1 MAIHKILSSL
11 VALTLV
17 GNGLSVPTYT
27 DITLKPLTRDEPID
41 ATPLEKRVQEI
52 IIGYRRVDPAE
63 AEIYKNAGNTLTP
76 SAGKGGLQLGQGVYT
91 SDELGAWEGDKN
103 KPSKNCVILANAETF
118 EKVSKAWIPRPSWW
132 SAPRNMRPE
141 KYLKGL
147 SLDPAK
153 TIRLGIVD
161 VKGKETLQM
170 MIPNEMLNDK
180 GGGLDLVVNC
190 EDPEKNLE
198 LPTHKVDYSE
208 WANVVGEKYAPAE
221 LEVQKL
227 QEPADQ
233 LLKDSDA
240 ARAEAE
246 SAASVKD
253 VEAASAK
260 ADTALKALQDIAQQ
274 MVEYVIKNNDWMYVE
289 NNLKPFSL
297 YNQARANLLSTA
309 LKVDEKTVEDYK
321 VKFDEA
327 VKEPITGNEAVTE
340 AEKLSANIKQV
351 VEKVQKD
358 LETKTALK
366 DKGDSSPPLELGKL
380 ARQDVTQLKK
390 LEAKVLESEVSATEQ
405 SLSKL
410 SEIQKQVEAQLAN
423 LPTPPETNPN
433 DKDKEDKGDKDKD
446 KEDKDKEDKD
456 KTKETDNGNK
466 EPAKEQEGDKEK
478 ETGKETDK
486 EKETGKETDK
496 EKETGSKDS
505 GSKDPGSKDPGS
517 TPSEQSTE
525 ESQKAIQERTKV
537 AQEVENSSGSSSW
550 VGKALGGVAATAT
563 TLIGAGGLYL
573 AAVGTAAGAG
583 GAAGAGAGGALL
595 TGSVA
600 VGELTLSGASVSL
613 EVSSAEVAEVLQ
625 EVVPEYA
632 EKALNTVSKLRPA
645 KLPKT
650 PVRIPVLARKRQEA
664 GGDGESPEL
673 KRWRV
678 AAVALLANQAIKDSL
693 LEAFNQAQKEI
704 AGK

>member
-27 DITLKPLTRDEPID
+27 DITLESLTRDEPIN
-41 ATPLEKRVQEI
+41 ANLLEKRIQEI
-52 IIGYRRVDPAE
+52 IIGYRRVNPAE

-91 SDELGAWEGDKN
+91 SDELGSWEGDKN
-103 KPSKNCVILANAETF
+103 KPSKNCVILANAEAF

-132 SAPRNMRPE
+132 SAPLNMRPE
-141 KYLKGL
+141 KYLQGL
-147 SLDPAK
+147 SLNPAK

-161 VKGKETLQM
+161 IKGKETLQM
-170 MIPNEMLNDK
+170 MIPNELLNDK

-190 EDPEKNLE
+190 EDADKKLE
-198 LPTHKVDYSE
+198 LPTHKVDYSK
-208 WANVVGEKYAPAE
+208 WANLVGEKFAPAE

-260 ADTALKALQDIAQQ
+260 AETALKALQDIAQQ
-274 MVEYVIKNNDWMYVE
+274 MVEYTIKYNKWLYIE

-309 LKVDEKTVEDYK
+309 LRVDEKTVEDYK

-327 VKEPITGNEAVTE
+327 VKEPITGNEAITE
-340 AEKLSANIKQV
+340 AEKLAAEIKQV
-351 VEKVQKD
+351 VDKVQKD

-366 DKGDSSPPLELGKL
+366 SKGDSTPPLQLGEL
-380 ARQDVTQLKK
+380 ARQDVTELKK
-390 LEAKVLESEVSATEQ
+390 LEAKVLESEVSATEK

-410 SEIQKQVEAQLAN
+410 SEIQKQVEAQLQK
-423 LPTPPETNPN
+423 LPSPPETDPGN
-433 DKDKEDKGDKDKD
+433 KDMDKGDKDKD
-446 KEDKDKEDKD
+446 KEDKDKS
-456 KTKETDNGNK
+456 KETDNGNK
-466 EPAKEQEGDKEK
+466 EPEKGQDGDKK
-478 ETGKETDK
+478 EDGNTGKDTDK
-486 EKETGKETDK
+486 EKDT
-496 EKETGSKDS
+496 
-505 GSKDPGSKDPGS
+505 GSKDPGSS
-517 TPSEQSTE
+517 RSEQSPVNNK
-525 ESQKAIQERTKV
+525 KAIQERTKV
-537 AQEVENSSGSSSW
+537 AQDVEKSSGSSW
-550 VGKALGGVAATAT
+550 VGKALGGIAATAA
-563 TLIGAGGLYL
+563 TLFGAGGLTI
-573 AAVGTAAGAG
+573 AAASTAGAG
-583 GAAGAGAGGALL
+583 GAAGVGGAAL
-595 TGSVA
+595 TGSFA
-600 VGELTLSGASVSL
+600 VGELTISSAPISL
-613 EVSSAEVAEVLQ
+613 QVSSAEVAEVLH

-632 EKALNTVSKLRPA
+632 EKALNAVKTLRPA

-650 PVRIPVLARKRQEA
+650 PVRIPVLARKRQE
-664 GGDGESPEL
+664 GGESPEL

-693 LEAFNQAQKEI
+693 LEAFDQAQKEI
-704 AGK
+704 ASK

>member
-27 DITLKPLTRDEPID
+27 DITLEPLTRDEPID
-41 ATPLEKRVQEI
+41 ANLLEKRIQEI

-91 SDELGAWEGDKN
+91 SDELGSWEGDKT
-103 KPSKNCVILANAETF
+103 KPSKNCVILANAEAF

-132 SAPRNMRPE
+132 SAPLNMRPE

-147 SLDPAK
+147 SLNPAK

-170 MIPNEMLNDK
+170 MIPNELLNDK

-190 EDPEKNLE
+190 EDPDKKLE
-198 LPTHKVDYSE
+198 LPTHKVDYSK
-208 WANVVGEKYAPAE
+208 WANVVGEKFAPAE

-240 ARAEAE
+240 ARVEAE
-246 SAASVKD
+246 SATSVKD

-274 MVEYVIKNNDWMYVE
+274 MVEYTIKYNEWLFIE

-309 LKVDEKTVEDYK
+309 LRADEKTVEDYK
-321 VKFDEA
+321 VKFDAA
-327 VKEPITGNEAVTE
+327 VKEPITGNEAITD
-340 AEKLSANIKQV
+340 AEKLAADIKQV
-351 VEKVQKD
+351 VDKVQKD

-366 DKGDSSPPLELGKL
+366 SKGDSTPPLQLGKL
-380 ARQDVTQLKK
+380 ARQDVAELKK

-410 SEIQKQVEAQLAN
+410 SDIQKQVEAQLEK
-423 LPTPPETNPN
+423 LPSPPESDPS
-433 DKDKEDKGDKDKD
+433 DKDTDKGDKDTD
-446 KEDKDKEDKD
+446 KSDKDKGDKDTDKSDKD
-456 KTKETDNGNK
+456 K
-466 EPAKEQEGDKEK
+466 GDKDTDTEK
-478 ETGKETDK
+478 DTD
-486 EKETGKETDK
+486 
-496 EKETGSKDS
+496 
-505 GSKDPGSKDPGS
+505 SKDPGSS
-517 TPSEQSTE
+517 PSEQSPE
-525 ESQKAIQERTKV
+525 KSKEAIQERTKV
-537 AQEVENSSGSSSW
+537 AQDVEKSSGSGW
-550 VGKALGGVAATAT
+550 VGKALGGIAATAG
-563 TLIGAGGLYL
+563 TLLGAGGLYL
-573 AAVGTAAGAG
+573 ASTAGAG
-583 GAAGAGAGGALL
+583 GAAGLGGAAL
-595 TGSVA
+595 TGSFA
-600 VGELTLSGASVSL
+600 VGELTISAAPISL

-632 EKALNTVSKLRPA
+632 EKALNAVKTLRPA

-650 PVRIPVLARKRQEA
+650 PVRIPVLARKRQE
-664 GGDGESPEL
+664 GGESPEL

-704 AGK
+704 ASK

>member
-1 MAIHKILSSL
+1 
-11 VALTLV
+11 
-17 GNGLSVPTYT
+17 
-27 DITLKPLTRDEPID
+27 
-41 ATPLEKRVQEI
+41 
-52 IIGYRRVDPAE
+52 
-63 AEIYKNAGNTLTP
+63 
-76 SAGKGGLQLGQGVYT
+76 
-91 SDELGAWEGDKN
+91 
-103 KPSKNCVILANAETF
+103 
-118 EKVSKAWIPRPSWW
+118 
-132 SAPRNMRPE
+132 MRPE

-170 MIPNEMLNDK
+170 MIPNELLNDK

-240 ARAEAE
+240 ARVEAE

-289 NNLKPFSL
+289 NNLKPFSF

-366 DKGDSSPPLELGKL
+366 DKGDSTPPLELGKL
-380 ARQDVTQLKK
+380 ARQDVTELKK

-423 LPTPPETNPN
+423 LPTPPETDPN

-446 KEDKDKEDKD
+446 KEDKDK
-456 KTKETDNGNK
+456 TKETDSGNK
-466 EPAKEQEGDKEK
+466 EPEKGQEGDKEK

-496 EKETGSKDS
+496 EKETGSKD
-505 GSKDPGSKDPGS
+505 PGSKDPGS
-517 TPSEQSTE
+517 NPSEQSTE
-525 ESQKAIQERTKV
+525 ESKKAIEERTKV
-537 AQEVENSSGSSSW
+537 AQDVEKSSGSSSW

-664 GGDGESPEL
+664 GGGDGDESPEL

-704 AGK
+704 ASK

>member
-27 DITLKPLTRDEPID
+27 DITLKPLTRDETID
-41 ATPLEKRVQEI
+41 ATLLEKRVQEI

-132 SAPRNMRPE
+132 SAPLNMRPE

-380 ARQDVTQLKK
+380 ARQDVTELKK

-423 LPTPPETNPN
+423 LPTPPETDPN
-433 DKDKEDKGDKDKD
+433 DKDKEDKGDKDKDKEDKD

-466 EPAKEQEGDKEK
+466 EPAKEQEG
-478 ETGKETDK
+478 DK